1 MFAMQVRQL
10 LMHLTISAS
19 LSRRA
24 WLSPVSRLKATP
36 DPCACTLQVRQLLLD
51 PAVAREFE
59 RMSAQLQ
66 EKTREVRRLY
76 EDTQAMNFSQEGK
89 TGRLLMAKCRTLQ
102 VSDMI

>member
-1 MFAMQVRQL
+1 M
-10 LMHLTISAS
+10 
-19 LSRRA
+19 
-24 WLSPVSRLKATP
+24 
-36 DPCACTLQVRQLLLD
+36 
-51 PAVAREFE
+51 AREFE

-102 VSDMI
+102 VGKTVWSSSSRSAEAAPLPDLWQHQGLLGCLVWSLSSPKTRL

>member
-1 MFAMQVRQL
+1 M
-10 LMHLTISAS
+10 
-19 LSRRA
+19 
-24 WLSPVSRLKATP
+24 
-36 DPCACTLQVRQLLLD
+36 LQVRQLLLD

-102 VSDMI
+102 VGKVVQN

>member
-1 MFAMQVRQL
+1 M
-10 LMHLTISAS
+10 
-19 LSRRA
+19 
-24 WLSPVSRLKATP
+24 
-36 DPCACTLQVRQLLLD
+36 LQVRQLLLD

-102 VSDMI
+102 VSDMHLKA